1 MASNLQIVVSFL
13 VCGMAMVDALSHSD
27 SVRFVNFSA
36 AAAGH
41 GVCRSVVEPEGYSCS
56 EHKVT
61 TKDGYILGMQR
72 LASKSGGRSRKPVLL
87 QHGLFMDGMTWF
99 LLPPGQSLAFL
110 LGDNGYDVWIT
121 HGRGSK
127 YSRGHV
133 SYDLDDRAYWDWSW
147 DELAALDLP
156 ATVDYIYNQ
165 TKQKMHYVGHSQGNL
180 IALAAVSKGHL
191 VNKLTSVTLLCP
203 IAYMHHMSSL
213 LMRGSIDLF
222 FAEGFYWLKIKEFDP
237 NGGPAQKFL
246 EKMCKLQFVDCN
258 NLMTAL
264 SGKNCCLKPSA
275 MDSFMENEPQPT
287 STKNLL
293 HLSQMVRRGT
303 IAMYDYDNEDQNVKR
318 YGQPTPPVYDITQIP
333 KDLPLYLTYGSTD
346 AITSAKDVQILL
358 RSLKDHMGDKLVSQF
373 IDNYAH
379 ADYVMADNARE
390 KVYEPLLGFL
400 KLYN

>member
-13 VCGMAMVDALSHSD
+13 VCGMAMVDAISHSD
-27 SVRFVNFSA
+27 SIRSGNFSA
-36 AAAGH
+36 VAAGH
-41 GVCRSVVEPEGYSCS
+41 GVCRSVVEPQGYSCS

-61 TKDGYILGMQR
+61 TKDGYILSMQR
-72 LASKSGGRSRKPVLL
+72 LASMSGSRSRKPVLL

-99 LLPPGQSLAFL
+99 LLPPGQNLAFL
-110 LGDNGYDVWIT
+110 LADNGYDVWII
-121 HGRGSK
+121 HG
-127 YSRGHV
+127 
-133 SYDLDDRAYWDWSW
+133 
-147 DELAALDLP
+147 P
-156 ATVDYIYNQ
+156 
-165 TKQKMHYVGHSQGNL
+165 
-180 IALAAVSKGHL
+180 VSKGYL

-222 FAEGFYWLKIKEFDP
+222 FAE
-237 NGGPAQKFL
+237 KFL
-246 EKMCKLQFVDCN
+246 EKMCKLPFAGCN
-258 NLMTAL
+258 SLMTAL

-275 MDSFMENEPQPT
+275 MDSFLENEPQPT

-303 IAMYDYDNEDQNVKR
+303 IAMYDYDNEDKNVKR
-318 YGQPTPPVYDITQIP
+318 YGQPTPPVYDMTQIP

-358 RSLKDHMGDKLVSQF
+358 RSLKDHMGGKLVSQF
-373 IDNYAH
+373 VDNYAH

-400 KLYN
+400 KMYN